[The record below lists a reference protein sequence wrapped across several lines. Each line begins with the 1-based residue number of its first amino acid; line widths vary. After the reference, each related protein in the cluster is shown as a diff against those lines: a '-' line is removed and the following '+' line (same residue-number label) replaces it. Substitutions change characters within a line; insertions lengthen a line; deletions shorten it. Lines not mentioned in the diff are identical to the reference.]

1 MKINGIYWSAIVRSL
16 LSLRR
21 DAAHQ
26 DQADERALLMLEA
39 LEQGGITDAELS
51 ALLTSLCPASLYNTI
66 SRSLIG
72 YLDFNKMGT
81 LAVYLSAAKNID
93 EMLITLRQHQ
103 LRWFHTRCGLDFR
116 MEGDVVH
123 LSWAAGNCALTDI
136 LHAYV
141 LLGMCRHLAGRH
153 FCFESMHAPQPALAR
168 HLLGELSDSPIHE
181 DNQIAM
187 TFATHWLTT
196 PSYYYNAQI
205 KHALA
210 GALAN
215 EPLVSLKARVEE
227 IFEQVANPARLRLES
242 VAGALGMSEAAFRRK
257 LKQEELTFSKLLRQF
272 IHDRACQHLLA
283 GGKTEDVATQLGFAD
298 RRSFDRSLKEY
309 SGINAGQ
316 LRKLG
321 HRLQF
326 QKGNSH
332 LLDVVEHLPP
342 LPDTVTRL
350 LQLDD
355 HTMTLAQVRS
365 IVDSDPIFQAHL
377 MGKASR
383 ATYGKPPATLDE
395 AISRNLGLAN
405 IKQLAVLFSAQQL
418 LTTQSRFSDLALLID
433 SMVIS
438 HTLFRQCMDSNYQ
451 NSEQTKQL
459 LLFGLLSLLLIFHAD
474 CLFVSG
480 AINHWQ
486 HSASFGE
493 FVQALRADYGLC
505 VYGSTSLMLLRWGV
519 TGSIN
524 QSLWALCH
532 GDTEEADAAPAYR
545 VRACHDI
552 AVTATLYG
560 KEAARESLN
569 TYTQLSDDERTR
581 LTHWLA
587 S

>member
-26 DQADERALLMLEA
+26 GQADTQALGSLEA
-39 LEQGGITDAELS
+39 LEQGDITDTELS
-51 ALLTSLCPASLYNTI
+51 ALLMSLCPASLHATI

-93 EMLITLRQHQ
+93 DMLITLRQHQ
-103 LRWFHTRCGLDFR
+103 LRWFHSRCGFDFR
-116 MEGDVVH
+116 LEGEQVQV
-123 LSWAAGNCALTDI
+123 SWAAGNCALTDT
-136 LHAYV
+136 LHTYV
-141 LLGMCRHLAGRH
+141 LLGLCRHLAGRH
-153 FCFESMHAPQPALAR
+153 FSFQAVHAAAPELAR
-168 HLLGELSDSPIHE
+168 DLLAELSDSPIHAG
-181 DNQIAM
+181 DHIAM
-187 TFATHWLTT
+187 TFSSHWLTT
-196 PSYYYNAQI
+196 PSYYHNAQI

-227 IFEQVANPARLRLES
+227 VFAQVANPARLRLES
-242 VAGALGMSEAAFRRK
+242 VADTLGMSEAVFRRK
-257 LKQEELTFSKLLRQF
+257 LKQEDLTFSKLLRQF
-272 IHDRACQHLLA
+272 IHDKACQQLLA
-283 GGKTEDVATQLGFAD
+283 GGKTEDVAMQLGFAD

-332 LLDVVEHLPP
+332 LLEVVEHLPP

-355 HTMTLAQVRS
+355 STMTLAQVRN

-383 ATYGKPPATLDE
+383 ATFGKAPATLDE

-418 LTTQSRFSDLALLID
+418 LTTQSRFGDLALLID
-433 SMVIS
+433 SMVVS
-438 HTLFRQCMDSNYQ
+438 HTLYGQCMDSDYQ
-451 NSEQTKQL
+451 SSDQTSQL

-480 AINHWQ
+480 ALNHWQ
-486 HSASFGE
+486 RSQSFGE
-493 FVQALRADYGLC
+493 FVQALRADYGVC
-505 VYGSTSLMLLRWGV
+505 VYGATSLMLLRWGI

-524 QSLWALCH
+524 QALWALCH
-532 GDTEEADAAPAYR
+532 NDSEDTDASPAYR
-545 VRACHDI
+545 VRASHDI
-552 AVTATLYG
+552 AVTATLFN
-560 KEAARESLN
+560 KAAASEALAH
-569 TYTQLSDDERTR
+569 YTALSPAEHTR
-581 LTHWLA
+581 ISQWLA